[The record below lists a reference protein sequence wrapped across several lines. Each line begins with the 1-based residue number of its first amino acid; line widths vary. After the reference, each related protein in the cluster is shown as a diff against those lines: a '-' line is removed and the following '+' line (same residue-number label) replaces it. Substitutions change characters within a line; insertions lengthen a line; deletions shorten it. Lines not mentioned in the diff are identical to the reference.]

1 MKVLLVVAEQ
11 ATRQQLEEFFSSRRH
26 GVVTCTDSASARE
39 HLERASCPYVLID
52 LEVDAGAV
60 ELCRWIRELPD
71 GDAIYTL
78 VLPRAESIEA
88 MRAALEG
95 GADDYL
101 PKPVGLAAL
110 QLRLAIG
117 ERRLAARQQKRVTA
131 RRLEHSERRHRTVI
145 ETMHEGIF
153 QVDPE
158 GIIEFANSRLSDIT
172 GYSLN
177 ELIGESADELLV
189 EPEVRE
195 RLPEQR
201 LLGSGTG
208 SEEYSIP
215 IKTKS
220 SEPKWVN
227 LTGAP
232 VPTLDGQPCGSFGI
246 IQDIT
251 EQRNAEEALR
261 YREQYFRALL
271 ENSSDLITILDIEGR
286 ILYQSTSSQRL
297 LGWDAEEL
305 VGRSFFDYLHSDDH
319 QSFSEVF
326 NTAIE
331 LSSSETTAAAQFRF
345 RHHSDE
351 WRSLESL
358 CNNLIENPV
367 VGGLVVTSRDITEH
381 RRVESELQRER
392 VLFQQLLRNSPTGIV
407 IFDNDGRVVDCNRS
421 FVDLFQFQLD
431 EIKKQ
436 PLSGFI
442 VPEELHDEATEF
454 AQAVSNK
461 QTIEYETTRQRKD
474 DSKVEVSIVGY
485 PIVVS
490 DRRIGAF
497 GIYSD
502 ITERKKAERRLFHGA
517 FHDALTGLPNRSLLN
532 ERLERALRRSRRR
545 LDYQFALLFIDLDH
559 FKEVNDKLGHA
570 AGDEL
575 LVETARRL
583 DHCLRPGDTVARL
596 GGDEFTIILEDLQHM
611 SDATRVADRII
622 EQLAEPFHLGD
633 QQVKNSGSIGIAYSA
648 TGYKSVDDLVRDAD
662 MAMYRAKAAGKGRY
676 EIFDTKMHRSAV
688 ERLQLERELS
698 RAIELKQ
705 LVLNYQ
711 PVVSLTTR
719 QVVGFEAFVH
729 WQHPQRGVISSEK
742 LVSVCEETGLIVSL
756 GRWVFREACRQVVA
770 WQERFP
776 DRDCILVTINLSA
789 PEISHP
795 KFLEQID
802 QISKEMG
809 VKRSSIGLEISESVL
824 VKAEKTISN
833 IIWQLHKRGF
843 RLNIDD
849 FGTGYS
855 SLSSLHRFPIDT
867 LKIDRT
873 FVQHMTPGG
882 EQLEVVRTIAA
893 IGESQGLNVVAVGVE
908 TQEQFQQL
916 RRLELP
922 FAQGFLFSRPVSV
935 EAAEKLITSEKLW
948 PEPAEE
954 A

>member
-1 MKVLLVVAEQ
+1 MKVLLVVAEPS
-11 ATRQQLEEFFSSRRH
+11 TRQQLEEFFSSRRH
-26 GVVTCTDSASARE
+26 GVVTCTDSAGARE
-39 HLERASCPYVLID
+39 RLEQESCPYVLID
-52 LEVDAGAV
+52 LEVDAEAV
-60 ELCRWIRELPD
+60 ELCREIRELPD

-78 VLPRAESIEA
+78 VLPHSESIEA
-88 MRAALEG
+88 MRAALEA

-117 ERRLAARQQKRVTA
+117 ERRLAARQQKRATA

-153 QVDPE
+153 QVDPG

-177 ELIGESADELLV
+177 ELVGESADELLV
-189 EPEVRE
+189 EPEVRD

-220 SEPKWVN
+220 GQPKWVN

-232 VPTLDGQPCGSFGI
+232 VPPLEGKPCGSFGI

-261 YREQYFRALL
+261 FREQYFRALL

-286 ILYQSTSSQRL
+286 ILYQSSSSQRL

-305 VGRSFFDYLHSDDH
+305 VGHNFFDYLHADDH
-319 QSFSEVF
+319 PSFSEVF

-331 LSSSETTAAAQFRF
+331 ASSSETTAAAQFRF
-345 RHHSDE
+345 RHQSED

-358 CNNLIENPV
+358 CNNLIDNPV

-381 RRVESELQRER
+381 RRVETELKRER

-407 IFDNDGRVVDCNRS
+407 ILDNDDRVVDCNRS

-431 EIKKQ
+431 DIKKQ
-436 PLSGFI
+436 PLTGFI
-442 VPEELHDEATEF
+442 VPEELHDEAAEF
-454 AQAVSNK
+454 SQTVANR

-474 DSKVEVSIVGY
+474 DSKVEVAIVGY

-517 FHDALTGLPNRSLLN
+517 FHDALTALPNRSLLN

-559 FKEVNDKLGHA
+559 FKEINDKLGHA

-583 DHCLRPGDTVARL
+583 GQCLRPGDTVARL

-611 SDATRVADRII
+611 SDATRVADRIL
-622 EQLAEPFHLGD
+622 EQLAEPFQIGD
-633 QQVKNSGSIGIAYSA
+633 QEVTNSGSIGIAYSA

-676 EIFDTKMHRSAV
+676 EIFDTKMHKSAT
-688 ERLQLERELS
+688 ERQQLERELS
-698 RAIELKQ
+698 RAIEVKQ
-705 LVLNYQ
+705 LLLNYQ

-719 QVVGFEAFVH
+719 QVVGFEAFVR
-729 WQHPQRGVISSEK
+729 WLHPQHGEISSEK
-742 LVSVCEETGLIVSL
+742 LISVCEETGLIVSL

-770 WQERFP
+770 WQERFT
-776 DRDCILVTINLSA
+776 DRDCILVTVNLSA

-802 QISKEMG
+802 KISKEVG
-809 VKRSSIGLEISESVL
+809 VARSSIGLEISESVL
-824 VKAEKTISN
+824 VKAEKSITN
-833 IIWQLHKRGF
+833 VIWQLHKRGY
-843 RLNIDD
+843 RLYIDD

-882 EQLEVVRTIAA
+882 EQLEVVRTIGA

-908 TQEQFQQL
+908 TQEQFQQI

-922 FAQGFLFSRPVSV
+922 FAQGFLFSRPVGV
-935 EAAEKLITSEKLW
+935 EEAEKLILAEALW
-948 PEPAEE
+948 PEPAGE